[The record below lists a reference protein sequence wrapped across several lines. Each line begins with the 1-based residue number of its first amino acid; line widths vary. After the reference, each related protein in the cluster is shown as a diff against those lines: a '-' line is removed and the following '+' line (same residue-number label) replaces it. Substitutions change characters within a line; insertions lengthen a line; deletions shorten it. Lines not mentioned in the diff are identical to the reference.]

1 MAIEKSHIV
10 DIMDSPNI
18 STSSDSINLINILY
32 VLTLD
37 QNLMSIRT
45 FINIGYIIVFANK
58 QYLILDNKIKNSN
71 YGWKLR
77 YF

>member
-10 DIMDSPNI
+10 DIMDSSNI

-58 QYLILDNKIKNSN
+58 QYLILDNKIKIVIMVEN
-71 YGWKLR
+71 
-77 YF
+77 